1 MKLTNN
7 KFQTNKKEFIFA
19 QHTGQPVGI
28 TPALHE
34 VRETNAKA
42 GVKKGSD
49 NFMTINN
56 VCRAASSRADKG
68 NPIIL
73 QGSN

>member
-7 KFQTNKKEFIFA
+7 KFQTNKKEFIFS
-19 QHTGQPVGI
+19 QHIGQPVGI
-28 TPALHE
+28 TPAQG
-34 VRETNAKA
+34 RETNAKA

-49 NFMTINN
+49 TFMTINN
-56 VCRAASSRADKG
+56 VCQAASSRADKG

-73 QGSN
+73 QGSD

>member
-19 QHTGQPVGI
+19 QHIGQPVGI

-49 NFMTINN
+49 NFMTINSQHLSELE
-56 VCRAASSRADKG
+56 VKGRFSSQTA
-68 NPIIL
+68 
-73 QGSN
+73 